1 MGFSGVAPG
10 GDYATRRRRRRAE
23 QHDDEQGKRG
33 ASGIVSALAAGVDR
47 DFHRVAL
54 GGDEV
59 LTRLFHLRPR
69 VRLADLPPN

>member
-54 GGDEV
+54 GGDCESACKKDPV
-59 LTRLFHLRPR
+59 SG
-69 VRLADLPPN
+69 VIGV